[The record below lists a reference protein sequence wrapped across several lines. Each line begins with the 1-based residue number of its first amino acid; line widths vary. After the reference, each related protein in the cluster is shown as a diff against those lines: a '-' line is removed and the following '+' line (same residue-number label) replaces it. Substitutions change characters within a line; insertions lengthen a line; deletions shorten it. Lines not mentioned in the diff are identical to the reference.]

1 MNSLKLLTT
10 ATIVTIGSAALV
22 IAASA
27 GFTPASVDKPAEG
40 RLSAFP
46 LVTAVVLV
54 ARETAQELVWDMTYG
69 PERSPQ

>member
-10 ATIVTIGSAALV
+10 ATIVTIGAAAIV
-22 IAASA
+22 VAGTM
-27 GFTPASVDKPAEG
+27 GFTPASLDKSAEG

-69 PERSPQ
+69 PERN